1 MLFRS
6 APAFK
11 VRLAGLRLTLNAG
24 ATTGNASTVTV
35 TPSGNF
41 TGNVTFNCAVTTA
54 LANANDPP
62 ACSVG
67 SANVTGT
74 SAVSTTLTVT
84 TTATRTSA
92 SHRPLNKFFTA
103 GGGVAL
109 AGLLFF
115 GIPARRRKWRS
126 ILVILVFAGIAGL
139 GIGCGSGNSGGGG
152 GGGGTTIPGTTA
164 GNYVL
169 TVTGTSG
176 SLTATTTVNL
186 TVN

>member
-1 MLFRS
+1 M
-6 APAFK
+6 
-11 VRLAGLRLTLNAG
+11 
-24 ATTGNASTVTV
+24 
-35 TPSGNF
+35 
-41 TGNVTFNCAVTTA
+41 
-54 LANANDPP
+54 
-62 ACSVG
+62 
-67 SANVTGT
+67 
-74 SAVSTTLTVT
+74 
-84 TTATRTSA
+84 
-92 SHRPLNKFFTA
+92 
-103 GGGVAL
+103 AL

>member
-1 MLFRS
+1 M
-6 APAFK
+6 
-11 VRLAGLRLTLNAG
+11 
-24 ATTGNASTVTV
+24 
-35 TPSGNF
+35 
-41 TGNVTFNCAVTTA
+41 
-54 LANANDPP
+54 
-62 ACSVG
+62 
-67 SANVTGT
+67 
-74 SAVSTTLTVT
+74 
-84 TTATRTSA
+84 
-92 SHRPLNKFFTA
+92 
-103 GGGVAL
+103 AL

-139 GIGCGSGNSGGGG
+139 GIGCGGGGSSNGGGGG

-176 SLTATTTVNL
+176 SLSATTTVNL